1 MAKKKAKRNADLF
14 DLAFVIRQIRIEMGY
29 SSAERFANEHGLN
42 RSVYQRWESG
52 EDIKLSNLL
61 RLCSIFNLS
70 PMELF
75 IMWENCNNRAPKT
88 KLHSLLDDMK
98 EDMRKNGELY
108 FEKDLIR
115 NIIKKYNIKEG
126 EELEEED

>member
-1 MAKKKAKRNADLF
+1 MAKKKTKRNADLF

-61 RLCSIFNLS
+61 RLCTIFNLT
-70 PMELF
+70 PIELF
-75 IMWENCNNRAPKT
+75 IMWEDCNKRAPKT
-88 KLHSLLDDMK
+88 KLHNLLDDMK
-98 EDMRKNGELY
+98 EEMRKNGELY
-108 FEKDLIR
+108 FEKDLVR
-115 NIIKKYNIKEG
+115 NIIKKYGIKQ
-126 EELEEED
+126 EDETEK